1 MFPRDTLRR
10 PSQNR
15 NTTRQALQYLQ
26 THQPLWLSA
35 TGWGLAHGCLGALL
49 LDFNAS
55 PAIWLLLIASSLLP
69 FYPRWVIPISL
80 RTWAPVM
87 TLAITLIGI
96 SLPAWA
102 LFLMALPMTIL
113 FVSLTLTGNQPV
125 KTSLINS
132 LAVYGCST
140 LFISLIALLLGMSEG
155 NRFTLLTSLIPLG
168 IAAIALPLCAPPL
181 SKFSRSIHSQD
192 NQLWPL
198 WLSGSMALLCLVAG
212 AWAIQSPWAI
222 ALVGTEITTPVP

>member
-1 MFPRDTLRR
+1 MLPRETLRR
-10 PSQNR
+10 PVLNHKATHSLR
-15 NTTRQALQYLQ
+15 YLQ

-49 LDFNAS
+49 FDFNAS

-69 FYPRWVIPISL
+69 FYPRWIIPHPL
-80 RTWAPVM
+80 RTWAPGL
-87 TLAITLIGI
+87 TLGIALIGMAI
-96 SLPAWA
+96 PEWG

-125 KTSLINS
+125 KTSLISS

-140 LFISLIALLLGMSEG
+140 LFISFVVFLLGMG
-155 NRFTLLTSLIPLG
+155 QGDRLTFLTALIPL
-168 IAAIALPLCAPPL
+168 AIATITLLLCAAPL
-181 SKFSRSIHSQD
+181 GQFSRSIQD
-192 NQLWPL
+192 EERALNLLPL
-198 WLSGSMALLCLVAG
+198 WICGGIALISLVTG

-222 ALVGTEITTPVP
+222 ALVGS

>member
-10 PSQNR
+10 P
-15 NTTRQALQYLQ
+15 TLQDLQ

-55 PAIWLLLIASSLLP
+55 PAIWLLLVASSLLP
-69 FYPRWVIPISL
+69 FYPRWVIPTPL
-80 RTWAPVM
+80 RTWAPAL

-102 LFLMALPMTIL
+102 LFLMAIPMSIL

-140 LFISLIALLLGMSEG
+140 LFISLIALLLGMSQG
-155 NRFTLLTSLIPLG
+155 DRFTLLTALIPLG
-168 IAAIALPLCAPPL
+168 IAAITLPLCAPPL
-181 SKFSRSIHSQD
+181 SKFSRSIHNQ
-192 NQLWPL
+192 NNQIQLWPI
-198 WLSGSMALLCLVAG
+198 WLCGSMALLCLVTG

-222 ALVGTEITTPVP
+222 ALVGAEITPPMP